1 MNNQMRWADRSIY
14 ATATIER
21 PSQTNTRSLGG
32 AIFLVAIED
41 YRSGDE
47 QEHKSAERFLYPR
60 TREWQEHYDWAVALT
75 EGLNPA
81 WLRDQLDR
89 CKKKWDRQRARQIA
103 LETSKALKMRLKS
116 DRRSKR
122 NEEQHGERIRP
133 NGLAVPTRHTRVSLP
148 SLQPAREACGAR
160 ADDVAPGL

>member
-1 MNNQMRWADRSIY
+1 MSDQMRWADRSIY

-32 AIFLVAIED
+32 AIFLVAIQD
-41 YRSGDE
+41 YRSADE

-89 CKKKWDRQRARQIA
+89 CKNKWDRERARQIA
-103 LETSKALKMRLKS
+103 LETSKALKMRLKL
-116 DRRSKR
+116 DRRSRR

-133 NGLAVPTRHTRVSLP
+133 NELVVPTRHTGGSLP

-160 ADDVAPGL
+160 AGDVAPGL